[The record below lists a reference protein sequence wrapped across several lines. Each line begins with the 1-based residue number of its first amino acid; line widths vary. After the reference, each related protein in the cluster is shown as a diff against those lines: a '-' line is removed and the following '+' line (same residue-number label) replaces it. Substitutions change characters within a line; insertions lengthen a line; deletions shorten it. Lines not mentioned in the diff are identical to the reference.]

1 MTNMWEQINDILASR
16 TNEVL
21 HFGDQL
27 EEFEQN
33 RSSTMAKHLRMMVD
47 KQVQIA
53 LKLPQQIE
61 RTAEAES
68 YELNSVIIG
77 NRRAHAE
84 LLARME
90 KEVSRVESSR
100 FKITTIKFTTYSH
113 TQQTTHTGH
122 HREGRG

>member
-90 KEVSRVESSR
+90 KEVSRVESSQNYN
-100 FKITTIKFTTYSH
+100 IKFTTYSH